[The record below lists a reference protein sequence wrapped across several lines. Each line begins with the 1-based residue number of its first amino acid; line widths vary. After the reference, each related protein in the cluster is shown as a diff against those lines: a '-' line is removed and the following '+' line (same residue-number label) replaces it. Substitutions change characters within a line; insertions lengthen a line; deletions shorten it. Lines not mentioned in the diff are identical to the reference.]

1 MNSVVD
7 ASRSCRKL
15 LNTRMWPSLE
25 NAERAFS
32 SNCVDNG
39 FELLL
44 VSQFT
49 LFGRVRNIFSVLCR
63 LTQHAPIQGMSSA
76 QMLNHSLHN
85 VGFCTA
91 CYSSHCFMSA
101 AQRKQAGLQPS
112 NVTKFGNVP
121 PLRETYRVLTFR
133 YLPHKVDLGMCT
145 KSVWDNRT
153 AFCRST
159 FISFRCCQINGCT
172 TGGGSHMPLE

>member
-1 MNSVVD
+1 MSFLSDCHVFPTYMNSVVD

-49 LFGRVRNIFSVLCR
+49 LFGRVRKIKRF
-63 LTQHAPIQGMSSA
+63 
-76 QMLNHSLHN
+76 
-85 VGFCTA
+85 
-91 CYSSHCFMSA
+91 
-101 AQRKQAGLQPS
+101 
-112 NVTKFGNVP
+112 VP
-121 PLRETYRVLTFR
+121 AECSIPLF
-133 YLPHKVDLGMCT
+133 
-145 KSVWDNRT
+145 KS
-153 AFCRST
+153 
-159 FISFRCCQINGCT
+159 
-172 TGGGSHMPLE
+172 